1 MKPWVRTTDKQIE
14 ELETAV
20 SKITSAL
27 NNNSAGIDHEQNQSL
42 SNTFSFTPLDDG
54 STVTNSQAMNFTG
67 PVTTESDISIAGS
80 LVVGDPSRQEYDPL
94 SGEAIGSIP
103 NLEVISGQ
111 LEINPITEI
120 EYYTTGQLNM
130 TDTSFNVDSYGLIHG
145 DGLQITLANDGDA
158 ERQNIEILG
167 ATGTGTAETFQITN
181 NASNVAVYTAGRYVN
196 ITGVDPAGY
205 NGSNLL
211 ITSVNT
217 GVSPMTFTVAGTE
230 TATYVAG
237 GYVTINEANS
247 IYEGKLTVQGPS
259 PDYTGV
265 TVSQDGVFV
274 GSNGGDAALA
284 DVVLDSTGLTAPSAF
299 IDQAVIN
306 GTRLF
311 ISSTPPT
318 AVNDGD
324 IWIDKTGI
332 FTQGGGSVTSIGM
345 TVPTGLTVSPSSIT
359 TSGTFAVALASGYS
373 IPTTASQT
381 NWDTSYTD
389 RLKWDGGSTG
399 LTPATGRTSLGA
411 TTVGSNLFTLASP
424 SAVTFPRINADNT
437 VSTLDAATFRTAIG
451 AGTTYTLPK
460 ATAAALG
467 GVELFDATVQTVAA
481 NAITT
486 QAGRTYG
493 AQLNSADQLVI
504 NVPWTDTVYTLP
516 KATASALGG
525 VELFDATVQTVAANA
540 VTTTAGRT
548 YGVQMNS
555 ADQLVVNVP
564 WTSSFG
570 YVGGYQTTASAST
583 AVALTDINSIT
594 STGALAINTP
604 SGAPASSNIT
614 ISSGTSST
622 AATGSVTISTGIT
635 TASSF
640 STGQLI
646 LSTGTP
652 SSTGGNSGSISIQSG
667 GGTGS
672 SGNSGSLTIDSGL
685 PSGAGTAGSI
695 VIGTTRASAVTIG
708 RAGGSTTIAG
718 TLTALPTLPSTA
730 QQLFLASPT
739 SGSGTPTFRYI
750 STSDFTQSSSPT
762 IGQSLVAAPVTG
774 GWSWGGPYLN
784 LTGGTLTG
792 GLTLAAPTSTLSSM
806 TLTTG
811 TQPTLGSQAFGQI
824 SAGAESVGIGTT
836 KTTGAGPGFGII
848 KAPQMVFSL
857 ADATVAANSTTGVA
871 AFAAANDTLSSLEAA
886 KLYRFRGK
894 YYVTY
899 TAGGTAAAL
908 QMLFAFVNAPQAIKY
923 NFRTTKSTSTTAI
936 ELHGIGAVATGVSV
950 SASNQ
955 TSGTLVVEFDG
966 YFTSNATTGGTFTP
980 QIAASASTSG
990 GTFVV
995 TTGSWF
1001 EIQKMGT
1008 ATQTL
1013 ISGNW
1018 G

>member
-20 SKITSAL
+20 SKISNAL
-27 NNNSAGIDHEQNQSL
+27 NAGNSSIDHEQNQSL

-67 PVTTESDISIAGS
+67 AITSESDVSIAGS

-94 SGEAIGSIP
+94 SGEAVGSIP

-111 LEINPITEI
+111 LEINPITEL
-120 EYYTTGQLNM
+120 EYYTTGEFNV
-130 TDTSFNVDSYGLIHG
+130 TDTSFNVDGYGLIHG
-145 DGLQITLANDGDA
+145 DGLQITLANDGQA

-167 ATGTGTAETFQITN
+167 ATGTGTAETFQIEN
-181 NASNVAVYTAGRYVN
+181 NASNVAIYTAGRYVN

-205 NGSNLL
+205 NGNNLL
-211 ITSVNT
+211 VTSVNT

-230 TATYVAG
+230 TATWVAG
-237 GYVTINEANS
+237 GYSTINDANS
-247 IYEGKLTVQGPS
+247 IYEGKLTVQGPA
-259 PDYTGV
+259 PDYNGV

-274 GSNGGDAALA
+274 GTNGGDPALS

-311 ISSTPPT
+311 ISSTAPT

-324 IWIDKTGI
+324 IWIDKSGI
-332 FTQGGGSVTSIGM
+332 FTQG
-345 TVPTGLTVSPSSIT
+345 
-359 TSGTFAVALASGYS
+359 
-373 IPTTASQT
+373 
-381 NWDTSYTD
+381 NSY
-389 RLKWDGGSTG
+389 
-399 LTPATGRTSLGA
+399 
-411 TTVGSNLFTLASP
+411 V
-424 SAVTFPRINADNT
+424 
-437 VSTLDAATFRTAIG
+437 
-451 AGTTYTLPK
+451 
-460 ATAAALG
+460 
-467 GVELFDATVQTVAA
+467 
-481 NAITT
+481 
-486 QAGRTYG
+486 
-493 AQLNSADQLVI
+493 
-504 NVPWTDTVYTLP
+504 LP

-525 VELFDATVQTVAANA
+525 VELFDVTVQTVAANA
-540 VTTTAGRT
+540 VTTTAGKT

-583 AVALTDINSIT
+583 GVALTDINSLT
-594 STGALAINTP
+594 STGALSINTP

-622 AATGSVTISTGIT
+622 ASTGSVSISTGIT
-635 TASSF
+635 TASTF
-640 STGQLI
+640 STGQLL

-652 SSTGGNSGSISIQSG
+652 SSTGGNSGSITIQTG

-685 PSGAGTAGSI
+685 QSGAGTAGAI
-695 VIGTTRASAVTIG
+695 TIGTTRASSVSIG
-708 RAGGSTTIAG
+708 RTGASTTIAG

-739 SGSGTPTFRYI
+739 SGAGTPAFRYI

-811 TQPTLGSQAFGQI
+811 TQPTLGSQTFGQI
-824 SAGAESVGIGTT
+824 SAGAESVGIATT

-857 ADATVAANSTTGVA
+857 ADAPVAANSTTGVA
-871 AFAAANDTLSSLEAA
+871 AFAAANDTLSSLEAG
-886 KLYRFRGK
+886 KLYRFKGK

-908 QMLFAFVNAPQAIKY
+908 QMLFAFANAPQAIKY
-923 NFRTTKSTSTTAI
+923 NFRTTKSTSTTAL
-936 ELHGIGAVATGVSV
+936 ELHGIGAVATGVTV

-955 TSGTLVVEFDG
+955 TSGTLTVEFDG
-966 YFTSNATTGGTFTP
+966 YFTSNATTGGTLIP
-980 QIAASASTSG
+980 QIAASGTTSG
-990 GTFVV
+990 GSFVV

-1001 EIQKMGT
+1001 EVQKMGT
-1008 ATQTL
+1008 STQTL

>member
-1 MKPWVRTTDKQIE
+1 MIKPESNAPASMKPWVRTTDKQIE

-27 NNNSAGIDHEQNQSL
+27 NNNTAGIDHEQNQSL

-145 DGLQITLANDGDA
+145 DGLQITLANDGNA

-167 ATGTGTAETFQITN
+167 ATGTGTDETFQIAN

-196 ITGVDPAGY
+196 ITGIDPVGY

-217 GVSPMTFTVAGTE
+217 GVSPMTFTIAGTE
-230 TATYVAG
+230 TAAYVAG

-265 TVSQDGVFV
+265 TVSQGGVFV
-274 GSNGGDAALA
+274 GSNGGDPALS

-311 ISSTPPT
+311 ISDTAPT

-324 IWIDKTGI
+324 IWIDKAGI
-332 FTQGGGSVTSIGM
+332 FTQGSSYALPTATSTTLGGIELFSDTQQSVAANAVSATALRTYGAQLNSSGQLVINVPWTD
-345 TVPTGLTVSPSSIT
+345 TV
-359 TSGTFAVALASGYS
+359 
-373 IPTTASQT
+373 
-381 NWDTSYTD
+381 
-389 RLKWDGGSTG
+389 
-399 LTPATGRTSLGA
+399 
-411 TTVGSNLFTLASP
+411 
-424 SAVTFPRINADNT
+424 
-437 VSTLDAATFRTAIG
+437 
-451 AGTTYTLPK
+451 YTLPK
-460 ATAAALG
+460 ATASALG

-481 NAITT
+481 NTVTT
-486 QAGRTYG
+486 TALRTYG

-525 VELFDATVQTVAANA
+525 VELFDATVQTVAANT

-594 STGALAINTP
+594 STGALTINTP

-635 TASSF
+635 TASTF

-667 GGTGS
+667 GGAGS

-685 PSGAGTAGSI
+685 PSGSGTAGSI

-708 RAGGSTTIAG
+708 RAGASTTIAG

-750 STSDFTQSSSPT
+750 STSDFTQAGSPT
-762 IGQSLVAAPVTG
+762 IGQALVAAPVTG
-774 GWSWGGPYLN
+774 GWSWGGPYLA

-792 GLTLAAPTSTLSSM
+792 NLTLAAPTSTLSS
-806 TLTTG
+806 TTFTTG
-811 TQPTLGSQAFGQI
+811 TQPTLASQTFGQV
-824 SAGAESVGIGTT
+824 SAGAESLGLGTT

-857 ADATVAANSTTGVA
+857 ADAPVAATSTTGVS
-871 AFAAANDTLSSLEAA
+871 AFAAANDVLSSLEAN
-886 KLYRFRGK
+886 KLYRFKGK

-908 QMLFAFVNAPQAIKY
+908 QMLFAFANAPQAIKY

-980 QIAASASTSG
+980 QIAASATTSG
-990 GTFVV
+990 GTFFV

-1018 G
+1018 A